1 MDNIVYESFI
11 RGLLMVWEYL
21 ELHTMTCLVPAF
33 FIAGAIAV
41 MVSKESVLKYLGAG
55 ANKIASYTVAAV
67 SGTILAVCSCTVL
80 PLFAGIYKRGAGI
93 GPAVAFLFSG
103 PAINVLAIVFTARI
117 LGFEI
122 GFARAVAAISMSV
135 VIGLIMAAIFR
146 KEDVQRKEMKIIETP
161 KAQRPAYVTP
171 LFFASLVAILLVGA
185 SGAIAIVPKLVALYF
200 LTVAILLLLFFF
212 YTRDEAKQWGYES
225 FDLAKKVFPLL
236 LAGVFVSGILFGE
249 PGKGTGLV
257 PPEWIAWAVGGN
269 SILANFFASVVGA
282 FMYFGTLAEVPILQ
296 GLMNSGMG
304 QGPAL
309 ALLLSGPSLSL
320 PSIIVL
326 GRIFG
331 AKKTAVYVSLVI
343 VISTITGF
351 VFGAVV
357 G

>member
-1 MDNIVYESFI
+1 
-11 RGLLMVWEYL
+11 MVWEYL
-21 ELHTMTCLVPAF
+21 RLHTLTCLVPAF

-41 MVSKESVLKYLGAG
+41 MISKESVLKYLGAG
-55 ANKIASYTVAAV
+55 TKKIVSYTVAAV

-103 PAINVLAIVFTARI
+103 PAINVLAIVFSARI

-135 VIGLIMAAIFR
+135 VMGIIMAAIFR
-146 KEDVQRKEMKIIETP
+146 KEDGQRKEIKMIEAP
-161 KAQRPAYVTP
+161 KAQRPAYITP
-171 LFFASLVAILLVGA
+171 IFFILLISILLVGA

-200 LTVAILLLLFFF
+200 MTVAVLLLLMFF

-236 LAGVFVSGILFGE
+236 LIGVFVSGALFGE
-249 PGKGTGLV
+249 PGVSTGLI
-257 PPEWIAWAVGGN
+257 PPRWIEWAVGGN
-269 SILANFFASVVGA
+269 SLVANFFASVVGA
-282 FMYFGTLAEVPILQ
+282 FMYFATITEVPIIQ

-309 ALLLSGPSLSL
+309 AMLLSGPSLSL
-320 PSIIVL
+320 PSMIVL
-326 GRIFG
+326 GRVFG
-331 AKKTAVYVSLVI
+331 AKKTAVYVALVI
-343 VISTITGF
+343 LISTITGF
-351 VFGAVV
+351 VFGAIV

>member
-1 MDNIVYESFI
+1 MDNIVYESLL
-11 RGLLMVWEYL
+11 RGLFMVWEYL
-21 ELHTMTCLVPAF
+21 KLHTLTCLIPAF

-41 MVSKESVLKYLGAG
+41 MISKESVLKYLGAG
-55 ANKIASYTVAAV
+55 ANKIISYTVAAV

-146 KEDVQRKEMKIIETP
+146 KEDIRRKEMKIIEIE
-161 KAQRPAYVTP
+161 KSQRPIYITP
-171 LFFASLVAILLVGA
+171 IFFILLVVILLVGA
-185 SGAIAIVPKLVALYF
+185 NGAIPIVPKLVALYF
-200 LTVAILLLLFFF
+200 LTVAVLILLMFF
-212 YTRDEAKQWGYES
+212 YTKDETKQFGRES

-236 LAGVFVSGILFGE
+236 LVGVFVSGILFGE
-249 PGKGTGLV
+249 TGKSTGII

-269 SILANFFASVVGA
+269 SLLANFFSSIVGA
-282 FMYFGTLAEVPILQ
+282 FMYFATLTEVPILQ

-309 ALLLSGPSLSL
+309 AMLLSGPSLSL
-320 PSIIVL
+320 PSMIVL
-326 GRIFG
+326 GKLFG
-331 AKKTAVYVSLVI
+331 AKKT
-343 VISTITGF
+343 
-351 VFGAVV
+351 
-357 G
+357 